1 MVSVLDPQPARQ
13 GPEDDSLVAESEAEP
28 VTDEPESEDK
38 QPEDEQPDDHQEDS
52 QESTRG
58 AGKLNWVA
66 DPKEALRRFMA
77 IPQTRTV
84 DLRVRNRC

>member
-13 GPEDDSLVAESEAEP
+13 GPEDDNLVAESEAEP
-28 VTDEPESEDK
+28 VTDEPESED
-38 QPEDEQPDDHQEDS
+38 EQPDGHQEDS